1 VLAFLKTESGEEAFF
16 NVWQVNRT
24 GGDLILG
31 TLWPPGLP
39 EQVQIYSKDSKDTVY
54 EIQYLRVND

>member
-1 VLAFLKTESGEEAFF
+1 MKVGEKAFF

-24 GGDLILG
+24 GGDLIRG

-39 EQVQIYSKDSKDTVY
+39 EQVQIQ
-54 EIQYLRVND
+54 IQLIYFYKQD